1 MNQYFIAPHLTR
13 LGNMTNEFKE
23 IIELLEFKKD
33 LKKLLKKFPTLQEDL
48 KNFISAQL
56 VPFHKLGMDNNGVF
70 RLTDLGFDYPPVFK
84 VKKFACCS
92 LKGRGA
98 MSGIRIVYAYYPDI
112 DKINL
117 IEIYFKGIK
126 ENADLARIKNYSNL

>member
-1 MNQYFIAPHLTR
+1 
-13 LGNMTNEFKE
+13 MTNEFKE